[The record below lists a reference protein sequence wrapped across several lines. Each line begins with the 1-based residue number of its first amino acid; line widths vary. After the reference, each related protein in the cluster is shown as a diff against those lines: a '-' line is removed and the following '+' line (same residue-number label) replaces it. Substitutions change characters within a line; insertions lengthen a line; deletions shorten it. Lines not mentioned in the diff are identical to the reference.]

1 MAVKKTAAPP
11 ADKGILQSKR
21 FWVLII
27 GIVTM
32 IVTEVNPIAGAEL
45 QNAQGEIAAMITA
58 LLFGYSGQDIIK
70 SHHEGKMMREGQNG
84 GAGG

>member
-1 MAVKKTAAPP
+1 MAVKKAAAPAA

-32 IVTEVNPIAGAEL
+32 IVTEINPVAGAEL

-58 LLFGYSGQDIIK
+58 LLFGYSGQDMVK

-84 GAGG
+84 G